1 MGIKGCA
8 TGIAL
13 TAVVA
18 FLTAC
23 HAPPPRPAPS
33 PQAPAQAPAPA
44 ASPAR
49 PGLPARG
56 PAPTANFRIDS
67 ARSELRVFVYRAG
80 PMAALGHNHVIANRA
95 LQGWVRYAGA
105 LEDAAFE
112 LRVPCAGFSVDEPA
126 LRSAAGKDFSEAV
139 DDEARRG
146 TLDNMLGA
154 SVLDAAVHP
163 TILVRSLE
171 LAGTPPH
178 LNASVS
184 IELAGHASRHLVP
197 FDLVATS
204 DLLHARGVLE
214 LKQSSLGLT
223 PFSIFLGAL
232 RVEDTMRLEFDLNAV
247 R

>member
-1 MGIKGCA
+1 
-8 TGIAL
+8 
-13 TAVVA
+13 V
-18 FLTAC
+18 
-23 HAPPPRPAPS
+23 P
-33 PQAPAQAPAPA
+33 
-44 ASPAR
+44 
-49 PGLPARG
+49 PARG
-56 PAPTANFRIDS
+56 PTPTANFRIDS
-67 ARSELRVFVYRAG
+67 ARSELRVLVYRAG
-80 PMAALGHNHVIANRA
+80 PMAALGHNHVVVNRA
-95 LQGWVRYAGA
+95 LEGWVRYAGV
-105 LEDAAFE
+105 LEGAAFE
-112 LRVPCAGFSVDEPA
+112 LHIPCTRFSVDEPA
-126 LRSAAGKDFSEAV
+126 LRTAAGKDFSEAV

-154 SVLDAAVHP
+154 SVLDAASHP

-204 DLLHARGVLE
+204 DLLHARGALE
-214 LKQSSLGLT
+214 LKQSALGLT

-232 RVEDTMRLEFDLNAV
+232 RVEDTMRLEFDLTAV